1 MDVVHLWKDDTAPPS
16 PKDRKV
22 ERNGQLEALRR
33 AVVMIQ
39 GKLVRIERMVL
50 QLVGARDDEAET
62 IDGEGRTDDDA

>member
-1 MDVVHLWKDDTAPPS
+1 M
-16 PKDRKV
+16 